1 MNTEEIIKAAF
12 DLGNAIAQSEEMID
26 LRNQQAEL
34 MGKKEA
40 YDLIMRYQ
48 DTKTKIDNKLMD
60 GLLVTK
66 QEEAHL
72 DILEQQIS
80 NHPDIQILL
89 AAQEKLENL
98 MQAVYFAINQAVTGS
113 CSSGDGCSSGCD
125 SCGGSCPM

>member
-1 MNTEEIIKAAF
+1 LNTEDIIKAAF
-12 DLGNAIAQSEEMID
+12 ELGTAIAESEEMIE
-26 LRNQQAEL
+26 LRNQQTEL
-34 MGKKEA
+34 MNKKEA

-48 DTKTKIDNKLMD
+48 DARTKMDNKLMD
-60 GLLVTK
+60 GLLVTQ

-72 DILEQQIS
+72 DIMEQQIS
-80 NHPDIQILL
+80 NHPDIQVLL

-113 CSSGDGCSSGCD
+113 CTSDCD